1 MSRSTTEHRLLSNRY
16 RIEDPLGVG
25 GMARV
30 FRGTD
35 LVLGRTVAIK
45 VLAEHLARDPR
56 SVERFRREAQAAAG
70 LSHPGIVSVYD
81 TGSDGDDHY
90 IVMEHISGRTLADL
104 EEEAGRFH
112 PERAAEI
119 AEAVAFALAHA
130 HGKGIVHRDIK
141 PGNIM
146 ITPSGEVK
154 VMDFGIARALGGQS
168 FTQTATVLGTA
179 TYFSPEQAM
188 GERVDARSDLY
199 ALGVVLYE
207 MLAGRAPFAGD
218 SPVSVAYQHVR
229 QEPEPP
235 SRLNPD
241 VDRALEAIVLKAMA
255 KDREVRYQ
263 SAEEMQRDLGR
274 LRGPAAPAGVA
285 VGSADRTI
293 EQPPVERTAVL
304 PPVPPSRRATRQP
317 RRAPWLI
324 ALLALLAMALVGG
337 LILASG
343 SRTPSDRSNATPSSS
358 PSPAERPSGTTVA
371 SPTPVQPTTIE
382 VSVAQLEAILNQ
394 GLSQGEL
401 TERAAKEIEKDLEE
415 SLREF
420 PNGSLDKALEK
431 LDKAEGKVGEFEG
444 KGEITGQRADLIR
457 GGITDLAAAM
467 RAAPP
472 SGGGD
477 GDDEGD

>member
-1 MSRSTTEHRLLSNRY
+1 MSRPTTDRLLSNRY
-16 RIEDPLGVG
+16 RIEDLLGVG

-45 VLAEHLARDPR
+45 VLADHLARDPR

-104 EEEAGRFH
+104 EAEVGRFP

-119 AEAVAFALAHA
+119 AEAVASALAHA

-229 QEPEPP
+229 EQPEPP
-235 SRLNPD
+235 SRWNPD
-241 VDRALEAIVLKAMA
+241 VDSELESIVLKSMA

-263 SAEEMQRDLGR
+263 SAEEMQRELRR
-274 LRGPAAPAGVA
+274 LRGRVASAGAAVA
-285 VGSADRTI
+285 SADRTI
-293 EQPPVERTAVL
+293 EQAPVEQTAVL
-304 PPVPPSRRATRQP
+304 PPVPPSRRAARRR
-317 RRAPWLI
+317 RRAPVLI
-324 ALLALLAMALVGG
+324 TLLALLASALVGG

-343 SRTPSDRSNATPSSS
+343 SRSPSDRSNATPSSS
-358 PSPAERPSGTTVA
+358 PSPATRPSGTTVA
-371 SPTPVQPTTIE
+371 SPSPDRPTSIQGA
-382 VSVAQLEAILNQ
+382 VAQLELILNQ

-401 TERAAKEIEKDLEE
+401 TARAAKEIEKDVEE

-431 LDKAEGKVGEFEG
+431 LGKAEEKVGEFEG
-444 KGEITGQRADLIR
+444 KGEIMAARADLIR
-457 GGITDLAAAM
+457 RGISDLAAAM
-467 RAAPP
+467 QAAPP

-477 GDDEGD
+477 GDEGD